1 MSLVAQLSQL
11 ATRIGTEI
19 KGLIRPDHP
28 GLARAWVNFGYV
40 GGTIQLRA
48 GYNVASVTRLG
59 IGRYRIEF
67 EMPLPDAEYCWV
79 ATGRSNT
86 ATGTIRFAAARGTT
100 DGKTATALDIVCVSG
115 AGSLAD
121 TTEINLVVYR

>member
-1 MSLVAQLSQL
+1 MSLVAQLSAL

-40 GGTIQLRA
+40 GGEVQLRA
-48 GYNVASVTRLG
+48 AYNIASVTRLAK
-59 IGRYRIEF
+59 GRYSIAF
-67 EMPLPDAEYCWV
+67 ETPFPDAKYCWV

-86 ATGTIRFAAARGTT
+86 TTGTIRFAAARGTT
-100 DGKTATALDIVCVSG
+100 DGKTANYLELVCTS
-115 AGSLAD
+115 AAASLAD
-121 TTEINLVVYR
+121 TPEISLVVYR

>member
-1 MSLVAQLSQL
+1 MSLVAQLSAL

-28 GLARAWVNFGYV
+28 GLARAWANFGYV
-40 GGTIQLRA
+40 GGAMDLRA
-48 GYNVASVTRLG
+48 AHNVASVTRLST
-59 IGRYRIEF
+59 GRYRVTF
-67 EMPLPDAEYCWV
+67 AVPFADADYCWV

-86 ATGTIRFAAARGTT
+86 ATKTIRFAAARSTA
-100 DGKTATALDIVCVSG
+100 DGKTTTALELVCISSSD
-115 AGSLAD
+115 SLAD

>member
-1 MSLVAQLSQL
+1 MSLVAQLSLL

-40 GGTIQLRA
+40 GGQVRLRA
-48 GYNVASVTRLG
+48 AHNVASVTRIG
-59 IGRYRIEF
+59 TGRYRISF
-67 EMPLPDAEYCWV
+67 ATPFPDAGYCWV
-79 ATGRSNT
+79 ATARSNT
-86 ATGTIRFAAARGTT
+86 ATGTIRFAAARSTT
-100 DGKTATALDIVCVSG
+100 DDKTPEYLELVCISA

-121 TTEINLVVYR
+121 TAEISLVVFR

>member
-1 MSLVAQLSQL
+1 MSLVAQLSAL

-40 GGTIQLRA
+40 GGEVQLRA
-48 GYNVASVTRLG
+48 AYNIASVTRLAK
-59 IGRYRIEF
+59 GRYRIAF
-67 EMPLPDAEYCWV
+67 ETPFPDAKYCWV
-79 ATGRSNT
+79 ATGRSST

-100 DGKTATALDIVCVSG
+100 DSKTADTLDLVCTS
-115 AGSLAD
+115 AAASLAD
-121 TTEINLVVYR
+121 TPEVSLVVYR

>member
-1 MSLVAQLSQL
+1 MSLVAQLSAL

-28 GLARAWVNFGYV
+28 GLARAWANFGYV
-40 GGTIQLRA
+40 GGAIQLRA
-48 GYNVASVTRLG
+48 AYNVSSVTRLG
-59 IGRYRIEF
+59 TGRYRIEF
-67 EMPLPDAEYCWV
+67 ETPFPDAKYCWV

-100 DGKTATALDIVCVSG
+100 DGKTANYLELVCTS
-115 AGSLAD
+115 AAASLAD
-121 TTEINLVVYR
+121 TPEISLVVYR

>member
-1 MSLVAQLSQL
+1 MSLVAQLSAL

-40 GGTIQLRA
+40 GGEVQLRA
-48 GYNVASVTRLG
+48 AYNIASVTRLAK
-59 IGRYRIEF
+59 GRYRIAF
-67 EMPLPDAEYCWV
+67 EAPFPDAKYCWV

-100 DGKTATALDIVCVSG
+100 DGKTANYLELVCTSS
-115 AGSLAD
+115 AASLAD
-121 TTEINLVVYR
+121 TPEISLVVYR

>member
-1 MSLVAQLSQL
+1 MSLVAQLSAL

-40 GGTIQLRA
+40 SGAVQLRA
-48 GYNVASVTRLG
+48 AFNVASVTRLG
-59 IGRYRIEF
+59 TGRYRIEF
-67 EMPLPDAEYCWV
+67 ETPFPDAKYCWV

-86 ATGTIRFAAARGTT
+86 ATGTIRFAAARSTT
-100 DGKTATALDIVCVSG
+100 DGKAADYLELVCTS
-115 AGSLAD
+115 AAASLAD
-121 TTEINLVVYR
+121 SPEVCLVVYR

>member
-1 MSLVAQLSQL
+1 MSLVAQLSAL

-19 KGLIRPDHP
+19 KGLIRPEHP

-40 GGTIQLRA
+40 SGAIQIMTA
-48 GYNVASVTRLG
+48 YNVASVTRLG
-59 IGRYRIEF
+59 TGRYRIDF
-67 EMPLPDAEYCWV
+67 ESPFPDATYCWL
-79 ATGRSNT
+79 ATARSNST
-86 ATGTIRFAAARGTT
+86 STIRVAAARTTT
-100 DGKTATALDIVCVSG
+100 DGKTASTLDVVCVSS